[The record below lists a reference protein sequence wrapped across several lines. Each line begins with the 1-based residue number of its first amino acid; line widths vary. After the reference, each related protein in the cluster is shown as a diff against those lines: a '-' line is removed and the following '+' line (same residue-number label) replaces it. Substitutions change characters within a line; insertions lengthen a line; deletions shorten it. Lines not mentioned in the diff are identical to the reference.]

1 MRLSITTIQ
10 FYLRLLI
17 LSIFVVFIAGRSQSQ
32 DTGGFKFFNS
42 DEILEVTIKTDFKN
56 LINNKKERKYQKA
69 ELIVK
74 DISYSIR
81 LKARGNFR
89 LENCSFPP
97 ITLNFSETDFDDK
110 SYAQLKKIKLVNAC
124 KMQNPYAQYILS
136 EYLIYRTFNL
146 MTDKSFRVKLLKIE
160 YVDTNKNK
168 KPVVQYGFVIEDQQI
183 MADRLNALIIKK
195 IGLLDQFTNTDQMA
209 MLSIFQF
216 MIGNT
221 DWQVAGLHNIKL
233 LKIKEVTE
241 PTPYVIPYDF
251 DFTGMVNA
259 SYAIP
264 QPDLEII
271 NIRERLYWGKCFSKE
286 DLMTA
291 IKKFSQNKDA
301 IYQLYQNFTL
311 LDKATLNQS
320 INYLN
325 SFYRIIEEE
334 KRWKHYFVDN
344 CKD

>member
-1 MRLSITTIQ
+1 MTKMGLSITSIQ
-10 FYLRLLI
+10 FGLRHLALTILI
-17 LSIFVVFIAGRSQSQ
+17 FCIAGRSQSQ
-32 DTGGFKFFNS
+32 DTIGFEFFNV

-56 LINNKKERKYQKA
+56 LFNKKEHKYQKA

-74 DISYSIR
+74 EISYSIR

-97 ITLNFSETDFDDK
+97 IILNFSETDFDDK
-110 SYAQLKKIKLVNAC
+110 SYEQLKKIKLINAC

-136 EYLIYRTFNL
+136 EYLVYRTFNL

-160 YVDTNKNK
+160 YVDTNKDK

-195 IGLLDQFTNTDQMA
+195 IVLLDQITNTEQIV

-233 LKIKEVTE
+233 LKIKEITE
-241 PTPYVIPYDF
+241 PMPYVIPYDF
-251 DFTGMVNA
+251 EFTGMVNA

-264 QPDLEII
+264 QPDLGII
-271 NIRERLYWGKCFSKE
+271 NIRERLYWGKCYLAE
-286 DLMTA
+286 DLMAA
-291 IKKFSQNKDA
+291 IGKFIERKAA
-301 IYQLYQNFTL
+301 IYQLYRDFNL
-311 LDKATLNQS
+311 LDKESLNQS
-320 INYLN
+320 ISYLN
-325 SFYRIIEEE
+325 SFYKIIENE
-334 KRWKHYFVDN
+334 KTMAALF
-344 CKD
+344 C